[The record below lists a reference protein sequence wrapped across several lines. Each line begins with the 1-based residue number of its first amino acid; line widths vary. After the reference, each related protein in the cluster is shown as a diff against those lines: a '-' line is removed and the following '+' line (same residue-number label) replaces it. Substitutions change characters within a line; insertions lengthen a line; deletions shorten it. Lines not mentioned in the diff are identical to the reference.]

1 MIYFQ
6 KIRGYK
12 YRLAKK
18 ASIVLEWLKGI
29 SYDSDFVKITPDG
42 TLTAKKG
49 YAWDG
54 PSGLTI
60 DTRDSLQGSLWHD
73 IGYQL
78 IRAGVL
84 SKALYKPKF
93 DGLLYDTCVK
103 DGMWKW
109 RAELWLRGVIK
120 LGEFWGLG
128 DDRHGQIYTA
138 P

>member
-1 MIYFQ
+1 MIQYQ

-12 YRLAKK
+12 YRLAKS
-18 ASIVLEWLKGI
+18 ASIPIPWLKGI
-29 SYDSDFVKITPDG
+29 EYDSPFVKIRPCG
-42 TLTAKKG
+42 ELVAKKG

-60 DTRDSLQGSLWHD
+60 DTRNSIQGSLWHD

-78 IRAGVL
+78 IRAGAL
-84 SKALYKPKF
+84 SKSLYKEKF
-93 DGLLYDTCVK
+93 DKLLLDTCIA
-103 DGMWKW
+103 DGMWTL
-109 RAELWLRGVIK
+109 RAKLWYKAVMEIGSL
-120 LGEFWGLG
+120 WGLG